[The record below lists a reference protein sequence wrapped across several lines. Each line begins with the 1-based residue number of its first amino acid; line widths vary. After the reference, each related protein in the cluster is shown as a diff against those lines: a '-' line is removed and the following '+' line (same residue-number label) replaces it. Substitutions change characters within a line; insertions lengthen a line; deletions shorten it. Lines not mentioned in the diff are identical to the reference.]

1 MIKLHLLLL
10 LPEKRKEMFFVK
22 KAVVLLVSGLLTGLF
37 LSVCASASMMKI
49 DVISPLQEGFQAFYD
64 ISDNGN
70 FLTYYRVD
78 GTGFHQIYLYS
89 TKTGETTI
97 ISKTPEG
104 IPGNGESY
112 IPRVSNGG
120 KIVFTS
126 KAGNIASDSFY
137 GKQRILMYDPVN
149 GISNVS
155 LEFNGYPLEN
165 GHSWYP
171 DISGDGEKVT
181 YIYSGN
187 LPDESDNITDSDGW
201 NILVKDLGSG
211 SSYCLTYDSSGQP
224 STCLINLY
232 YRPRLDED
240 GNMMVFRYSPYMED
254 GSHID
259 PLGLFTDIAEP
270 FSPWLASVVTMDLT
284 DPSAPSV
291 SSIFFHYIRE
301 NAWPSTQRAD
311 ITPDGNTVI
320 FETVYSQNQD
330 HQGIMVAHLSEGEV
344 LPVPDGRS
352 SFCYDACIS
361 TDENYFCFLTALP
374 HLFIPMDPDQFN
386 GLIGYNVQKEEFT
399 LLDLCPSDKSPY
411 YFPRMPLI
419 AKDPDIVAFTRCYHM
434 DEGEYGWELCIRRK
448 KTPKEAVIDIREE
461 LNEMEPHMFKD
472 PDKKEV
478 FDTMLGEILS
488 RVDLELYQEALNK
501 ISSLKK
507 KTDGCSQNGA
517 PDHNDF
523 IVDCDTQAYMTDL
536 LDELIVIIE
545 GEMQEE

>member
-1 MIKLHLLLL
+1 M
-10 LPEKRKEMFFVK
+10 K
-22 KAVVLLVSGLLTGLF
+22 KAVVLLVCGLLTGLF

-64 ISDNGN
+64 ISDNGK

-78 GTGFHQIYLYS
+78 GTGLHQIYLYS
-89 TKTGETTI
+89 SKTGETTL

-112 IPRVSNGG
+112 MPRVSNGG

-126 KAGNIASDSFY
+126 EAGNIASDSFY
-137 GKQRILMYDPVN
+137 GKQRILMYDPAN

-155 LEFNGYPLEN
+155 GEFNGYPLEN
-165 GHSWYP
+165 GSCWYP
-171 DISGDGEKVT
+171 DISGNGEKVVF
-181 YIYSGN
+181 IYQGI
-187 LPDESDNITDSDGW
+187 LPDEWNNTTDYEGS
-201 NILVKDLGSG
+201 NILLKDLGSG
-211 SSYCLTYDSSGQP
+211 SSRCLTYDSSGQP
-224 STCLINLY
+224 SPYLTNLY
-232 YRPRLDED
+232 CRPHLDEN
-240 GNMMVFRYSPYMED
+240 GNMMVLRYNPYMED

-259 PLGLFTDIAEP
+259 PLGLFTDITEP

-330 HQGIMVAHLSEGEV
+330 HQGIMVAHISEGEV
-344 LPVPDGRS
+344 LPVPDDRS
-352 SFCYDACIS
+352 SFCYDASIS
-361 TDENYFCFLTALP
+361 TDEKYFCFLTALP

-386 GLIGYNVQKEEFT
+386 GLIGYDVQKEEFT
-399 LLDLCPSDKSPY
+399 LLDLCPPDKSPY

-419 AKDPDIVAFTRCYHM
+419 AKDPDMIAFTRCYHM
-434 DEGEYGWELCIRRK
+434 DEGDYGWELCIRRK
-448 KTPKEAVIDIREE
+448 KTPKEAAEDIREE
-461 LNEMEPHMFKD
+461 LGEMDPDVFKD
-472 PDKKEV
+472 PHKKEV
-478 FDTMLGEILS
+478 FETMLGEIS
-488 RVDLELYQEALNK
+488 IKIDLKLYREALDK
-501 ISSLKK
+501 IDSLKK
-507 KTDGCSQNGA
+507 KTDGCSINGT

-523 IVDCDTQAYMTDL
+523 IIDCGTQAYITEL
-536 LDELIVIIE
+536 LNELIIIIE